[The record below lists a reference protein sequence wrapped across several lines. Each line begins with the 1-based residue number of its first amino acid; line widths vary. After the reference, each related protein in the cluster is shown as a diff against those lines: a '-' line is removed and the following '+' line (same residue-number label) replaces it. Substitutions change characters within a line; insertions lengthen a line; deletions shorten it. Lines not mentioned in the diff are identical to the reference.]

1 MHSNTALHCHLV
13 CLEWQRLTWSPSHS
27 TSRKTSQKQI
37 SSITPMTIRAFH
49 CYLQRGMKQETMG
62 GASTGDFGLNSV
74 SDPCWLWHCNVLWHT
89 EFHLPHLKNG
99 TSKIYLANLLWR
111 NWAKVLGQE
120 WTFQKN
126 NDSIYYYIF
135 ETIKIWLH
143 KIFSFSKCDI
153 CWSE

>member
-74 SDPCWLWHCNVLWHT
+74 SDPFWLWHCNVLWHT

-120 WTFQKN
+120 WKDQTWSVPWASWPMNMHVKFHS
-126 NDSIYYYIF
+126 DR
-135 ETIKIWLH
+135 IKWSH
-143 KIFSFSKCDI
+143 EMNKI
-153 CWSE
+153 